1 MPGMDSGKSAR
12 TGRLSLRTTARQ
24 DALIRRAAAESEK
37 TISEFVLDSACTNA
51 EHVLADRTRFVID
64 DKRWRAF
71 QKALD
76 RPARVKPRLARLM
89 RERSVAED
97 V

>member
-1 MPGMDSGKSAR
+1 MSGMLAGKGAR
-12 TGRLSLRTTARQ
+12 TGRLSLRTTAQQ
-24 DALIRRAAAESEK
+24 DALIRRAAAECEK
-37 TISEFVLDSACTNA
+37 SVSEFVLDSACTNA
-51 EHVLADRTRFVID
+51 EHVLADRTRFVLD
-64 DKRWRAF
+64 EKRWRAF

-89 RERSVAED
+89 REKSVVED